1 MTRHRQEPA
10 ARDLRTQ
17 GSPDVPPP
25 HPEPAVGTVAEKDI
39 SLTFAKG
46 MAVLK
51 AFDAEHTHLTLP
63 QIARLTG
70 FDRAATRRLV
80 LTLVHLGYVRQQ
92 DRLFALTPR
101 ILVLAGGF
109 LQGRQFG
116 KTIQPV
122 MRAFSLRIGET
133 ISLAMLDGAEA
144 VYVAHAGGETERAR
158 IGFTIGSR
166 VPLLSTAIGRMLLAA
181 GDAGTAAEAIRTAP
195 LEPHTPATTLD
206 RNAIATAVRTIAAAG
221 HALVDGEF
229 EPGVAALAVAVPA
242 ASGEVAALGF
252 SATSARLADAAFR
265 REALATLKD
274 CAGALAGLL

>member
-1 MTRHRQEPA
+1 MTAPRAEPA
-10 ARDLRTQ
+10 D
-17 GSPDVPPP
+17 
-25 HPEPAVGTVAEKDI
+25 EPVAGAIADKDI

-46 MAVLK
+46 MTVLK

-92 DRLFALTPR
+92 DRLFSLTPR

-133 ISLAMLDGAEA
+133 LSLAMLDGAEA

-181 GDAGTAAEAIRTAP
+181 GDAQTAAEAIRTAP
-195 LEPHTPATTLD
+195 LEPHTQATTLD
-206 RNAIATAVRTIAAAG
+206 RAAIAAAVRAIAATG

-229 EPGVAALAVAVPA
+229 EPGVAALAVPVAAV
-242 ASGEVAALGF
+242 SGEVAALGF
-252 SATSARLADAAFR
+252 SAASARLADERFR
-265 REALATLKD
+265 SEALATLKD

>member
-1 MTRHRQEPA
+1 MPPERTEPI
-10 ARDLRTQ
+10 
-17 GSPDVPPP
+17 
-25 HPEPAVGTVAEKDI
+25 AERDI

-51 AFDAEHTHLTLP
+51 TFDAEHTHLTLP
-63 QIARLTG
+63 QIARITG
-70 FDRAATRRLV
+70 YDRAATRRLV

-92 DRLFALTPR
+92 DRLFSLTPR

-133 ISLAMLDGAEA
+133 ISLAMLDGSEA

-166 VPLLSTAIGRMLLAA
+166 VPLLSTAIGRMLLAESEA
-181 GDAGTAAEAIRTAP
+181 GMAAQAIRTAP
-195 LEPHTPATTLD
+195 LEAHTPRTTLD
-206 RNAIATAVRTIAAAG
+206 RDAIADSVREIASAG

-229 EPGVAALAVAVPA
+229 EPNVAALAVGVPA
-242 ASGEVAALGF
+242 ASGEIAALGL
-252 SATSARLADAAFR
+252 SASSERLADEAFR
-265 REALATLKD
+265 RDALATLED
-274 CAGALAGLL
+274 CSGALAGLL

>member
-1 MTRHRQEPA
+1 VTPPRAEPA
-10 ARDLRTQ
+10 
-17 GSPDVPPP
+17 G
-25 HPEPAVGTVAEKDI
+25 EPIAGAIAEKDI

-63 QIARLTG
+63 QIARITG

-133 ISLAMLDGAEA
+133 LSLAMLDGREA
-144 VYVAHAGGETERAR
+144 VYVTHAGGETERAR

-181 GDAGTAAEAIRTAP
+181 GDAAAAAEAIRTAP
-195 LEPHTPATTLD
+195 LEPHTAATVLD
-206 RNAIATAVRTIAAAG
+206 RAAIAAAVREIATAG

-229 EPGVAALAVAVPA
+229 EPHVAALAVPVAA
-242 ASGEVAALGF
+242 ASGEVPALGF
-252 SATSARLADAAFR
+252 SAASQRLADEAFR
-265 REALATLKD
+265 QEALATLKD